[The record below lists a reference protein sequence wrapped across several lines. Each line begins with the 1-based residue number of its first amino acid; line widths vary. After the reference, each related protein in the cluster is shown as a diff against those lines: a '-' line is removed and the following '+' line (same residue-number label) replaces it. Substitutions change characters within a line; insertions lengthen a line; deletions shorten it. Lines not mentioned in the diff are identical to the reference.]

1 MEHICWLGKTFLER
15 LIMKLNDKIVDRE
28 NDILALLDRVAAGA
42 EEFAVL
48 AKSPK
53 RFIQSSGNMLE
64 YNSGQ
69 KLYSTENVSNEDI
82 KAAFLSY
89 YRGDDKYKKFFRKT
103 SAKAEKETVS
113 DILLQTW
120 HDFLDICIFTTL
132 RFSEDRIRCKI
143 ALSSWIFY
151 GMFVFAGV
159 FLWAV
164 YPQSDPDNPALW
176 FGGGAFLVLIGI
188 IVLLGNLCRKRAKI
202 ENGVFYPDADYG
214 KEPFPIS
221 EIECIWIR
229 KDNMHCQLG
238 VLHKGNF
245 RLLATYSSGLALKHG
260 RRLSELLGKPL
271 KFGDQYRK
279 IAKSQILITALML
292 PFLFFFLYGYVN
304 TILKLQC
311 VAASK
316 NWIKASATVVK
327 SELQL
332 RYAKSAY
339 SRTPIQ
345 PHQRKAVRISYQKKD
360 NKEAYLLCFEY
371 QFKYNDR
378 TIVGNDY
385 SFFTNTPTNSG
396 LKYLQ
401 KIVDD
406 NPVGKEIF
414 CYVNPENQTLNVV
427 NRAILWVYFLPYLT
441 MLFIGTLLGI
451 AVSKRLY
458 ELILRMIYWRN
469 E

>member
-1 MEHICWLGKTFLER
+1 MME
-15 LIMKLNDKIVDRE
+15 LNDKPVTSEDE
-28 NDILALLDRVAAGA
+28 ILAVLDAVASGG
-42 EEFAVL
+42 EEFAIL

-53 RFIQSSGNMLE
+53 RFIQTSGNMLE

-69 KLYSTENVSNEDI
+69 KLYSAENISNEDI
-82 KAAFLSY
+82 KAAFLDY
-89 YRGDDKYKKFFRKT
+89 YRGNDGYKKFFRKT
-103 SAKAEKETVS
+103 FAEAEKETFS
-113 DILLQTW
+113 DIVRETC

-132 RFSEDRIRCKI
+132 RFSNDRIYCGI

-151 GMFVFAGV
+151 SVFIFAGI
-159 FLWAV
+159 FLFAV
-164 YPQSDPDNPALW
+164 YPQSHPDTPALW
-176 FGGGAFLVLIGI
+176 LGCGAFLFLIGVAI
-188 IVLLGNLCRKRAKI
+188 LLGNLLRKRAKI
-202 ENGVFYPDADYG
+202 ENVMFYPDADYG
-214 KEPFPIS
+214 KEPFPVS

-245 RLLATYSSGLALKHG
+245 SLLATYSSGLALKHG

-292 PFLFFFLYGYVN
+292 PFLFFFLYGYEN

-316 NWIKASATVVK
+316 NWIKTPATVKK

-332 RYAKSAY
+332 RDAKSAY
-339 SRTPIQ
+339 SRTPVL
-345 PHQRKAVRISYQKKD
+345 PHQRKAVRIEYKMANK
-360 NKEAYLLCFEY
+360 KEAYLLCFEY
-371 QFKYNDR
+371 QFRHNDG
-378 TIVGNDY
+378 TVVGNSY
-385 SFFTNTPTNSG
+385 SYFTDIPTNNG

-414 CYVNPENQTLNVV
+414 CYVNPEIRTLNVV
-427 NRAILWVYFLPYLT
+427 NRSILWVYFMPHLT
-441 MLFIGTLLGI
+441 MLFIGNLFVI

-458 ELILRMIYWRN
+458 ELILGMITQALKGK
-469 E
+469 

>member
-1 MEHICWLGKTFLER
+1 MKINEKT
-15 LIMKLNDKIVDRE
+15 VSCE
-28 NDILALLDRVAAGA
+28 NDILFVLDAVASGE
-42 EEFAVL
+42 EEFAIL
-48 AKSPK
+48 AKSQK
-53 RFIQSSGNMLE
+53 RFIQTSGNMLE

-69 KLYSTENVSNEDI
+69 KLYSAENIPNEDI

-151 GMFVFAGV
+151 GTFVFAGV

-176 FGGGAFLVLIGI
+176 LGGGAFLFLIGFVI
-188 IVLLGNLCRKRAKI
+188 LLGNLLRKRAKI
-202 ENGVFYPDADYG
+202 ENGIFYPDSDYA
-214 KEPFPIS
+214 KEQFPVS

-238 VLHKGNF
+238 VLHRGDF
-245 RLLATYSSGLALKHG
+245 SLLATYPSGQALKHG
-260 RRLSELLGKPL
+260 CKLAESWNKPL
-271 KFGDQYRK
+271 KFGDRYRK
-279 IAKSQILITALML
+279 IAKSQTLMTALML
-292 PFLFFFLYGYVN
+292 PFLFFFLYGYRN
-304 TILKLQC
+304 TIPKLQG

-316 NWIKASATVVK
+316 NWIKTPATVVK

-332 RYAKSAY
+332 RDAQSAY
-339 SRTPIQ
+339 SRTPVL
-345 PHQRKAVRISYQKKD
+345 PHQRKAVRIEYKMANK
-360 NKEAYLLCFEY
+360 KEAYLLCFEY
-371 QFKYNDR
+371 QFHHNDG
-378 TIVGNDY
+378 TVVGNSY
-385 SFFTNTPTNSG
+385 SYFTDIPTNNG

-414 CYVNPENQTLNVV
+414 CYVNPEIRSLNVV
-427 NRAILWVYFLPYLT
+427 TRSVLWVYFMPYLT
-441 MLFIGTLLGI
+441 MLFIGILFII
-451 AVSKRLY
+451 AISKRLY
-458 ELILRMIYWRN
+458 ELILGMIYWRN